1 MAVTFHAGIR
11 MRQKIPG
18 IALYPGP
25 TQIFTCMGG
34 EPENEAIPGI
44 RHTILSIL

>member
-34 EPENEAIPGI
+34 EPENDAIPGI
-44 RHTILSIL
+44 GHTILSIL